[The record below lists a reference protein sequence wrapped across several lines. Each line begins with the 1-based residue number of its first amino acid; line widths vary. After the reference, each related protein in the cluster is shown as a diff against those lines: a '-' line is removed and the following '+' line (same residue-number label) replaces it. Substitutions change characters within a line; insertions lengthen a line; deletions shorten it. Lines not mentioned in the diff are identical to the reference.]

1 VDEQSL
7 WPDVSIEQLADP
19 AYVGAQVRVWQ
30 AWLVDELLVA
40 SLLFQI
46 VVIGVAYL
54 VARFLAPRLRTW
66 VEQQAR
72 RRGLEDRLKR
82 GAKALAPLTLPVCW
96 LTIQWLSVL
105 VAAGAGWPHH
115 LIKIVVS
122 LLTAWVIIRLSS
134 SLVRDPVWSKAVA
147 ITAWTIAALTIL
159 KLLQPTITLLDQL
172 AVSMGGLRI
181 SALLVIKG
189 MLALAVLLGL
199 ATFASRMLERRIK
212 GAPNLTPSV
221 QVLFSKLLKIVL
233 VTIAVVVALSSVGID
248 LTAFAVFSGAVGVG
262 VGFGLQKVVA
272 NLISGVILLLDRS
285 VKPGDVIAVGETY
298 GWIDS
303 LGARYVSVVTRD
315 GIEHLIPNEDLIAN
329 RVENWSYSNNL
340 LRLRIPVGI
349 AYDSDLR
356 QASRLCLDAARS
368 TGRVLAEPAPV
379 CLVKGF
385 GDSSVDLEL
394 RIWIRDPTNGTSN
407 VKSEVLLNV
416 WDRFHEH
423 GIEIP
428 FPQRDLHIRSPGELR
443 VLTKAAGRSSS
454 KRQPNAGLAARDHAS
469 PER

>member
-1 VDEQSL
+1 MWQ
-7 WPDVSIEQLADP
+7 DVSLEKLFDPIYLEAQLQTLLVWLSGELFVASIVFQIVIIGL
-19 AYVGAQVRVWQ
+19 AYVGA
-30 AWLVDELLVA
+30 
-40 SLLFQI
+40 
-46 VVIGVAYL
+46 
-54 VARFLAPRLRTW
+54 RFVAPRLRTW
-66 VEQQAR
+66 VDRQTR

-82 GAKALAPLTLPVCW
+82 GAAALAPLTLPVCW

-105 VAAGAGWPHH
+105 VAAAAGWPHH

-122 LLTAWVIIRLSS
+122 LLTAWVIIRLTSS
-134 SLVRDPVWSKAVA
+134 VVRDPVWAKAVA

-159 KLLQPTITLLDQL
+159 KLLQPTVALLDQF

-199 ATFASRMLERRIK
+199 ATFASRLLERRIK
-212 GAPNLTPSV
+212 GAPSLTPSV

-285 VKPGDVIAVGETY
+285 VKPGDVIGVGDTY

-315 GIEHLIPNEDLIAN
+315 GIEHLIPNEDLIVT

-340 LRLRIPVGI
+340 VRLKVPVGI
-349 AYDSDLR
+349 AYRADPR
-356 QASRLCLDAARS
+356 QASRLCLEAARA
-368 TGRVLAEPAPV
+368 TPRVLAEPAPV
-379 CLVKGF
+379 CLLTGF
-385 GDSSVDLEL
+385 GDSAVDLEL
-394 RIWIRDPTNGTSN
+394 RFWIRDPTNGTSN
-407 VKSEVLLNV
+407 VKSDVLLNV

-428 FPQRDLHIRSPGELR
+428 FPQRDLHIRTPGEFR
-443 VLTKAAGRSSS
+443 VLAEPAMRESA
-454 KRQPNAGLAARDHAS
+454 RARDLGIVGREPARVE
-469 PER
+469 P

>member
-1 VDEQSL
+1 MWQGFSL
-7 WPDVSIEQLADP
+7 ERLFDPAYLEDQLQALLGWLSSELFVASIVFQILIIGL
-19 AYVGAQVRVWQ
+19 AYVGA
-30 AWLVDELLVA
+30 
-40 SLLFQI
+40 
-46 VVIGVAYL
+46 
-54 VARFLAPRLRTW
+54 RFAAPLLRTW
-66 VEQQAR
+66 VERQTR

-82 GAKALAPLTLPVCW
+82 GAAALAPLTLPVCW

-105 VAAGAGWPHH
+105 VAAAAGWPHH

-122 LLTAWVIIRLSS
+122 LLTAWVIIRLTSS
-134 SLVRDPVWSKAVA
+134 VVRDPVWSKAVA

-159 KLLQPTITLLDQL
+159 KLLQPTIALLDQF
-172 AVSMGGLRI
+172 AVSLGGLRV

-189 MLALAVLLGL
+189 MLAMAVLLGL
-199 ATFASRMLERRIK
+199 ATFASRLLERRIK
-212 GAPNLTPSV
+212 GTPSLTPSV

-285 VKPGDVIAVGETY
+285 VKPGDVIAVGDTY

-315 GIEHLIPNEDLIAN
+315 GIEHLIPNEDLIVT

-340 LRLRIPVGI
+340 VRLKIPVGI
-349 AYDSDLR
+349 AYHADPR
-356 QASRLCLDAARS
+356 QASRLCLEAARA
-368 TGRVLAEPAPV
+368 TRRVLDEPAPV
-379 CLVKGF
+379 CLLKGF
-385 GDSSVDLEL
+385 GDSAVDLEL

-407 VKSEVLLNV
+407 VRSEVLLNV

-428 FPQRDLHIRSPGELR
+428 FPQRDLHIKTPGEFR
-443 VLTKAAGRSSS
+443 VVTEAA
-454 KRQPNAGLAARDHAS
+454 KRQSAR
-469 PER
+469 ERDLGIVGGEPARAEP